1 LESPAS
7 PAALAALRDFAQ
19 HDKNQKKPTLPAM
32 FEQMPL
38 PILSAI
44 FAAAGIVVWIAGV
57 YVSKTTDVLSSRFKL
72 GEALGGAIL
81 LAIVTNLPE
90 IAITASGAM
99 RNQLGIATGN
109 ILGGIAIQTV
119 VLVVLD
125 ACAIKKRAPLI
136 GHAAGLDL
144 VLEAVFVIVMLTLVV
159 MGHQLPDA
167 LVWHGLT
174 PDGLVICG
182 AWIIGLYLIGKARG
196 NLPWQSS
203 GDAPGGQPRRTE
215 RQKEERDDEKKR
227 STLWALTIFIIAAV
241 ATLIAGVVLQQ
252 TSETIAKQ
260 LGMTGVVFGATI
272 LAAVTALP
280 EVSTGFAAVRLGDNR
295 LAISDIFGGNAF
307 LPVIFLVATLVSGK
321 AVLPHATKADMY
333 LTALGI
339 LLTAVY
345 IYGLIFRPR
354 RQILRMGVD
363 SFVVLALYV
372 LGVVGLFAIK

>member
-1 LESPAS
+1 
-7 PAALAALRDFAQ
+7 
-19 HDKNQKKPTLPAM
+19 M
-32 FEQMPL
+32 FEHLPL
-38 PILSAI
+38 PVLSAI

-99 RNQLGIATGN
+99 RNQLEIATGN

-125 ACAIKKRAPLI
+125 AFAMKKRAPLI
-136 GHAAGLDL
+136 AHAAGLDL

-174 PDGLVICG
+174 PDGIVICG
-182 AWIIGLYLIGKARG
+182 AWLVGLYLIGKARG
-196 NLPWQSS
+196 NLPWHSS
-203 GDAPGGQPRRTE
+203 GDAPGGQPHRTE
-215 RQKEERDDEKKR
+215 AQKKEKAKGAKA
-227 STLWALTIFIIAAV
+227 STGWATIIFLIAAA
-241 ATLIAGVVLQQ
+241 ATLGAGVVLQQ
-252 TSETIAKQ
+252 TSETMAKQ
-260 LGMTGVVFGATI
+260 LGLSGVVFGATI
-272 LAAVTALP
+272 LAAITALP
-280 EVSTGFAAVRLGDNR
+280 EISTGFAAVKLGDYKM
-295 LAISDIFGGNAF
+295 AVSDIFGGNAF

-333 LTALGI
+333 LTALGM

-345 IYGLIFRPR
+345 VYGLIFRPR
-354 RQILRMGVD
+354 TQVPRMGVD
-363 SFVVLALYV
+363 SSIVLILY
-372 LGVVGLFAIK
+372 LIGVAGLFAIQ

>member
-1 LESPAS
+1 
-7 PAALAALRDFAQ
+7 
-19 HDKNQKKPTLPAM
+19 
-32 FEQMPL
+32 MPL

-215 RQKEERDDEKKR
+215 RQKEEQDDEKKR

>member
-1 LESPAS
+1 
-7 PAALAALRDFAQ
+7 
-19 HDKNQKKPTLPAM
+19 M
-32 FEQMPL
+32 FEQISL

-125 ACAIKKRAPLI
+125 AFAIKKRAPLI

-167 LVWHGLT
+167 LVWHGFT

-182 AWIIGLYLIGKARG
+182 TWIVGLYLIGKARG

-215 RQKEERDDEKKR
+215 RQKEEKAKGQKA
-227 STLWALTIFIIAAV
+227 STAWATIIFLIAAT
-241 ATLIAGVVLQQ
+241 ATLLAGVVLQQ
-252 TSETIAKQ
+252 TSETMAKQ
-260 LGMTGVVFGATI
+260 MGLSGVVFGATI

-280 EVSTGFAAVRLGDNR
+280 EISTGFAAVKLGDYK

-321 AVLPHATKADMY
+321 ALLPHATKADMY
-333 LTALGI
+333 LTALGM
-339 LLTAVY
+339 LLTAIY

-354 RQILRMGVD
+354 RQIARMGID
-363 SFVVLALYV
+363 SFVVLVLYV
-372 LGVVGLFAIK
+372 IGVAGLFAIK